1 VESLNVAFEN
11 PGREK
16 LHALVGAHVADDAPR
31 DGHRAGRD
39 LCQNDPV
46 RAYPKRFRDL
56 HAAFQVALHEDVFV
70 PEELSLEPDLR
81 ADEGRA
87 GLRVFTARGRRTAA
101 LSEDRHRAA
110 GSLTG
115 GRRRHHQGARPHV
128 AKWILLM

>member
-1 VESLNVAFEN
+1 VGSLDVAFEN
-11 PGREK
+11 AGREK

-31 DGHRAGRD
+31 DRHRAGHD
-39 LCQNDPV
+39 LGLNDAA
-46 RAYPKRFRDL
+46 RTDPKLFRDF

-110 GSLTG
+110 GSLPGTR
-115 GRRRHHQGARPHV
+115 RRRHPGDYKAAPP
-128 AKWILLM
+128 AKK